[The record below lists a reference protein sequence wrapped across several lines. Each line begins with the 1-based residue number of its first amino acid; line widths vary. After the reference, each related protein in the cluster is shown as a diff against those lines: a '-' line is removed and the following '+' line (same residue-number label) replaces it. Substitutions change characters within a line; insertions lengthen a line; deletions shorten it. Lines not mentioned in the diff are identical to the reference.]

1 VLIFFII
8 FLPSL
13 SSLLFLVN
21 LASCLLLG
29 SVGSA
34 GDRIGKKSGDGGLI
48 KWEVGWVL
56 CETNLMRELHELGCG
71 GAMARP
77 NGRGLPVSYRYYL
90 YRYISTCI
98 YRACTI
104 PTPVMDKVLV
114 VEEILKMYDHTRV
127 VYR

>member
-1 VLIFFII
+1 M
-8 FLPSL
+8 SA
-13 SSLLFLVN
+13 LLFLVN
-21 LASCLLLG
+21 LAGCLLLG

-77 NGRGLPVSYRYYL
+77 NGRGLPVPVLLVPVYQYRYL
-90 YRYISTCI
+90 YYI

-127 VYR
+127 V